1 MKRIASACTCQTLHF
16 ILDPALDVEEA
27 KLRVKQ
33 EVEIYKDTMKDKIKI
48 ISEVFNDDGTVILE
62 LRKLVSGYPIGNY
75 FD

>member
-16 ILDPALDVEEA
+16 ILNPALDIEEA

-33 EVEIYKDTMKDKIKI
+33 ELENYKETMKDKIKI
-48 ISEVFNDDGTVILE
+48 LSEVLNDDGTVILK
-62 LRKLVSGYPIGNY
+62 LRKVVSGYPIGNY